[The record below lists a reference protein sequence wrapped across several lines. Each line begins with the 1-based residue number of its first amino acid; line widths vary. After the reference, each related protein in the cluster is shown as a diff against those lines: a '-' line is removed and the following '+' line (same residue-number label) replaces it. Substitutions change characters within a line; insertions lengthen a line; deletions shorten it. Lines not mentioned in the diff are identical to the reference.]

1 MSTNGMTANGT
12 RKLQPLKLPPLN
24 LSSLNKMLLRPKSP
38 RPKSSKSSRPRTPRP
53 RTPRTPSPRSPPVNA
68 NPRLYT
74 ENLSLDPPTYI
85 PNVVVQEIPLIELE
99 RRVRICEEILY
110 SMNHAAVTAI
120 SAAHENPETNYL
132 NNLVYIPYIPEF
144 SYPSE
149 TWGPRFSYPS
159 ETWGPASRIA
169 YLKIHP
175 NGTTAFTYNIFNPK
189 NSLNINITPNET
201 NFLNKFPME
210 VTFHERRTLTLEEQR
225 REQRRRLDHLEKA
238 HKAGEY
244 IPEPP
249 PHPPRHIYEYQTLNV
264 EIIRRE
270 TISKALFE
278 TRLQIHEYE
287 KVPRNVLGAR
297 INYSQM
303 PYTVSP

>member
-1 MSTNGMTANGT
+1 MATNGMTANGT

-38 RPKSSKSSRPRTPRP
+38 RPKSSKSSRPRTPRSRTP
-53 RTPRTPSPRSPPVNA
+53 RPRTPSPRSPPVNA

-85 PNVVVQEIPLIELE
+85 PNVVVQEIPLSELE

-110 SMNHAAVTAI
+110 IMNHAVEH
-120 SAAHENPETNYL
+120 SNPVTNYL

-144 SYPSE
+144 NPPGAP
-149 TWGPRFSYPS
+149 WAPD
-159 ETWGPASRIA
+159 ARIEN
-169 YLKIHP
+169 LSIHK
-175 NGTTAFTYNIFNPK
+175 NGTSARSVNTTTYNI
-189 NSLNINITPNET
+189 NIKPNET
-201 NFLNKFPME
+201 NFLNKLPMQVNFPYY
-210 VTFHERRTLTLEEQR
+210 
-225 REQRRRLDHLEKA
+225 A
-238 HKAGEY
+238 N
-244 IPEPP
+244 
-249 PHPPRHIYEYQTLNV
+249 QTLNV

>member
-53 RTPRTPSPRSPPVNA
+53 RTPRPRTPSPRSPPVNA

-85 PNVVVQEIPLIELE
+85 PNVVVQELPLSELE

-110 SMNHAAVTAI
+110 IMNKNITSTRHI
-120 SAAHENPETNYL
+120 KTNYL
-132 NNLVYIPYIPEF
+132 NDLVYIPDIPEF
-144 SYPSE
+144 HTFSVYPNPMGIITQILMNHKSRECVIE
-149 TWGPRFSYPS
+149 TDKMFQLSGD
-159 ETWGPASRIA
+159 
-169 YLKIHP
+169 
-175 NGTTAFTYNIFNPK
+175 
-189 NSLNINITPNET
+189 PNET
-201 NFLNKFPME
+201 NFLNKLPIIAR
-210 VTFHERRTLTLEEQR
+210 VNTSQSRR
-225 REQRRRLDHLEKA
+225 
-238 HKAGEY
+238 
-244 IPEPP
+244 
-249 PHPPRHIYEYQTLNV
+249 LNV
-264 EIIRRE
+264 EIITYE